1 MIVSDCL
8 GLVPGADEGNRT
20 SDLRITNAL
29 LYQLSYIGDLIDGV
43 NYKVLQ
49 PLQQTNLL
57 VKAESGVRANQCL
70 SEYPATPI
78 IKRTRPYISQ
88 ETKRLTTWL
97 CCHSSTV
104 TRRAPVSM
112 DCSRSSRSSVAKPVS
127 ATTILASRAS
137 SRLNGSILDEPT
149 VAQCWSITATL
160 QCMKLL

>member
-1 MIVSDCL
+1 MQKTKKAIITGSCL
-8 GLVPGADEGNRT
+8 SIGADEGNRT

-104 TRRAPVSM
+104 TRRAPGHISARRQ
-112 DCSRSSRSSVAKPVS
+112 SRSEEHTSELQSRQYLV
-127 ATTILASRAS
+127 
-137 SRLNGSILDEPT
+137 
-149 VAQCWSITATL
+149 
-160 QCMKLL
+160 